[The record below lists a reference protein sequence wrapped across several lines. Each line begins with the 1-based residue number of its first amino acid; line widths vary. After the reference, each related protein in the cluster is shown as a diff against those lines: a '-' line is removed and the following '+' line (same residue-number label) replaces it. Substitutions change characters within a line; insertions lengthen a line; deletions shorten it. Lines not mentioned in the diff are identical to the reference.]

1 MTPDQADQISVST
14 IDRLLDDAKAGKM
27 FILMDDRDGSSTGD
41 LCILAEHCDDKAV
54 NTMLKHARGIICLAI
69 DRDRATNLGLNF
81 HDRMFDSPRHSAI
94 TISIEARLGISTG
107 VSAKDRAHSIRVAAD
122 PAYGASDIISP
133 GHLFPLIAKE
143 GGTLVRAG
151 RTEAVVDI
159 AKAAGHWPA
168 GVLCQIMN
176 EDGSLADRDF
186 LEDFA
191 KTHQLGIGTIADL
204 IAWKRRR
211 QTIIKRSGEIIF
223 RSSIGGDWRMIV
235 YINTASYAEHI
246 VLIKGDLS
254 SPDPVLVRMHAINLM
269 TDVLGEELSGR
280 TGNEIQTAMKM
291 IADEGRGL
299 IVMLREPSPTTI
311 SDLVQRKVSGDKT
324 SRNEIRN
331 YGVGAQILNDLGVD
345 KMILL
350 SNVQRNIV
358 GLEGYGLTI
367 SGYRSFDHEDDNA

>member
-1 MTPDQADQISVST
+1 LTPDQADQLSVTT

-54 NTMLKHARGIICLAI
+54 NAMLKHARGIICLAI
-69 DRDRATNLGLNF
+69 ERDRATNLGLNF

-122 PAYGASDIISP
+122 PRYGASDVTSP

-159 AKAAGHWPA
+159 ANAAGSWPA

-176 EDGSLADRDF
+176 EDGSLADRAF
-186 LEDFA
+186 LESFA
-191 KTHQLGIGTIADL
+191 KSHQLGIGTIADL

-223 RSSIGGDWRMIV
+223 RSSIGGDWRMMV

-254 SPDPVLVRMHAINLM
+254 SPEPVLVRMHAINLM
-269 TDVLGEELSGR
+269 TDVLGEKLSGR
-280 TGNEIQTAMKM
+280 TGNEIQTAMQM

-331 YGVGAQILNDLGVD
+331 YGVGAQILTDLGVR

-350 SNVQRNIV
+350 SDTRPNVV
-358 GLEGYGLTI
+358 SLYGYDLEITDWQPI
-367 SGYRSFDHEDDNA
+367 HRR